1 MQGSRRSL
9 KTAPTRRST
18 TNISPSLALRGS
30 GGPAAGSEPCGT
42 PCHTAVRHHGWGDE
56 LALGLVNTL
65 LLSFGGTAAGAGRRL
80 GARLCQSFAP
90 CLAERTGGRLR
101 GVFRGIPELLTLFI
115 VYFGGQRILNLL
127 TDATSSAGNIEFNS
141 FLAGSFTLGLVFAAY
156 ASEIFLGILR
166 TLDRSYL
173 EAARA
178 LAIGRWPT
186 LRYILL
192 PELFRLGL
200 PGLSNLWLSVLKQS
214 ALVSAISGGELMHA
228 SYLAASSTGD
238 RIFFYGIVCL
248 VYIASPWLRKR

>member
-1 MQGSRRSL
+1 MWD
-9 KTAPTRRST
+9 A
-18 TNISPSLALRGS
+18 LATLQFGNS
-30 GGPAAGSEPCGT
+30 
-42 PCHTAVRHHGWGDE
+42 GWGDE

-65 LLSFGGTAAGAGRRL
+65 LLSFAALPLGLAGGLALAFASHSRHAWLNEPAAAFAGI
-80 GARLCQSFAP
+80 
-90 CLAERTGGRLR
+90 
-101 GVFRGIPELLTLFI
+101 FRGIPELLTLFI

-127 TDATSSAGNIEFNS
+127 TGADSSAGNIEFNS

-186 LRYILL
+186 MRYVLL

-228 SYLAASSTGD
+228 SYLAAYSTGD

-248 VYIASPWLRKR
+248 VYIALTMASEVLIERFRRHLGRGRSHA

>member
-1 MQGSRRSL
+1 MWD
-9 KTAPTRRST
+9 A
-18 TNISPSLALRGS
+18 LATLQFG
-30 GGPAAGSEPCGT
+30 AN
-42 PCHTAVRHHGWGDE
+42 GWGDE

-65 LLSFGGTAAGAGRRL
+65 LLSFCALPLGLLGGL
-80 GARLCQSFAP
+80 GLAFASHSRHALLNEP
-90 CLAERTGGRLR
+90 AIAFA
-101 GVFRGIPELLTLFI
+101 GVFRGIPELLALFI
-115 VYFGGQRILNLL
+115 VYFGGQRVLNLL
-127 TDATSSAGNIEFNS
+127 TGALTSSGNIEFNS
-141 FLAGSFTLGLVFAAY
+141 FLAGTLTLALVFAAY
-156 ASEIFLGILR
+156 AGEVFLGILR

-238 RIFFYGIVCL
+238 KIFFYGIVCL
-248 VYIASPWLRKR
+248 VYVAVTMASEALIARFHRRLSRGRAHA

>member
-1 MQGSRRSL
+1 MWDVFATLQFG
-9 KTAPTRRST
+9 A
-18 TNISPSLALRGS
+18 N
-30 GGPAAGSEPCGT
+30 
-42 PCHTAVRHHGWGDE
+42 GWGDE
-56 LALGLVNTL
+56 LARGLVNTL
-65 LLSFGGTAAGAGRRL
+65 LLSLCALPLGLIGGL
-80 GARLCQSFAP
+80 VLSFAAHSP
-90 CLAERTGGRLR
+90 RSWLNEPATAFA
-101 GVFRGIPELLTLFI
+101 GVFRGVPELLTLFI

-127 TDATSSAGNIEFNS
+127 SEGATSAGTIEFNS
-141 FLAGSFTLGLVFAAY
+141 FLAGSITLGLVFAAY
-156 ASEIFLGILR
+156 ASEVFLGILR

-238 RIFFYGIVCL
+238 KIFFYGVVCV
-248 VYIASPWLRKR
+248 VYITITMASEALIGRFHRRLSRGRAHA

>member
-1 MQGSRRSL
+1 MWD
-9 KTAPTRRST
+9 T
-18 TNISPSLALRGS
+18 LATLQFG
-30 GGPAAGSEPCGT
+30 AG
-42 PCHTAVRHHGWGDE
+42 GWGDE
-56 LALGLVNTL
+56 LTRGLANTL
-65 LLSFGGTAAGAGRRL
+65 LLSFSALPLGLLGGLVLAFASHSRRSWINEPAAA
-80 GARLCQSFAP
+80 FA
-90 CLAERTGGRLR
+90 

-115 VYFGGQRILNLL
+115 VYFGGQRLLNLL
-127 TDATSSAGNIEFNS
+127 TGPLSSSDNIEFNS
-141 FLAGSFTLGLVFAAY
+141 FLAGTLTLALVFAAY
-156 ASEIFLGILR
+156 ASEVFLGILR

-186 LRYILL
+186 LRFIVL

-238 RIFFYGIVCL
+238 KIFFYGVVCIIYIV
-248 VYIASPWLRKR
+248 ITMASEALIGRVHRHLSRGRTHA

>member
-1 MQGSRRSL
+1 MWDV
-9 KTAPTRRST
+9 
-18 TNISPSLALRGS
+18 LATLQFG
-30 GGPAAGSEPCGT
+30 AN
-42 PCHTAVRHHGWGDE
+42 GWGDE
-56 LALGLVNTL
+56 LTRGLVNTVLLSLCALPLGLIGGL
-65 LLSFGGTAAGAGRRL
+65 LLA
-80 GARLCQSFAP
+80 FAVHSP
-90 CLAERTGGRLR
+90 HSWLNEPASAFA
-101 GVFRGIPELLTLFI
+101 GVFRGVPELLTLFI

-127 TDATSSAGNIEFNS
+127 SEGATSAGTIEFNS

-156 ASEIFLGILR
+156 ASEVFLGVLR

-186 LRYILL
+186 LRYILI

-238 RIFFYGIVCL
+238 KIFFYGVVCI
-248 VYIASPWLRKR
+248 VYITITMASEALIARYHRRLSRGRAHV